1 MASGITV
8 QVFTTGRGT
17 PYGLTAVP
25 VIKMATR
32 SALAERWHD
41 LIDINAGTIATGE
54 ATIEQVGWQLFELI
68 LDIASGRKQ
77 TWSDQWGLFNALAV
91 FNPAPVT

>member
-1 MASGITV
+1 
-8 QVFTTGRGT
+8 
-17 PYGLTAVP
+17 
-25 VIKMATR
+25 MATR

-54 ATIEQVGWQLFELI
+54 ASIEQVGWQLFELI

-77 TWSDQWGLFNALAV
+77 TWSDRWGLFNALAV

>member
-1 MASGITV
+1 
-8 QVFTTGRGT
+8 
-17 PYGLTAVP
+17 
-25 VIKMATR
+25 MATH

-41 LIDINAGTIATGE
+41 LMDIDAGSIAKGE

-68 LDIASGRKQ
+68 LAIASGRKK
-77 TWSDQWGLFNALAV
+77 TWSDRWGLHNALAV

>member
-1 MASGITV
+1 MTL

-17 PYGLTAVP
+17 PYGLAAAP
-25 VIKMATR
+25 VIKMATH
-32 SALAERWHD
+32 SALAKRWYD
-41 LIDINAGTIATGE
+41 LMDIDAGTIASGE

-68 LDIASGRKQ
+68 LDIASGRKK
-77 TWSDQWGLFNALAV
+77 TWVDRWGLHNALAV